1 MERFQKLA
9 LAALISVLLLLV
21 VGAIVRAT
29 GSGLGCPDWPKC
41 WGKLIPPTRAEQVD
55 LDKINLE
62 KFRLKAERHG
72 RDPSTITRES
82 LRAEFNPVHTWVEFI
97 NRLFAMPVGIL
108 TLALMVASFW
118 QWSKRPLVCIL
129 SVSAFLLVLLNA
141 ELGRRVVLSG
151 LRPGVITL
159 HMALAIILL
168 CLLVYVAW
176 RGRAVPWRRTLRGR
190 GGRAAWILGLAVF
203 VLTVVEGVMGAQVR
217 ELTDAMAMA
226 RGSES
231 RADWSAELEGSPVY
245 LVHRSFSW
253 LIVVG
258 SGAFLILVRRAH
270 AEGLCWIEKLVTF
283 LVGGLLVMGVVLS
296 HVGVLPVVQVLHV
309 AAAAVLV
316 AALFFWLLA
325 TRPQA
330 A

>member
-1 MERFQKLA
+1 
-9 LAALISVLLLLV
+9 
-21 VGAIVRAT
+21 
-29 GSGLGCPDWPKC
+29 
-41 WGKLIPPTRAEQVD
+41 
-55 LDKINLE
+55 
-62 KFRLKAERHG
+62 
-72 RDPSTITRES
+72 
-82 LRAEFNPVHTWVEFI
+82 
-97 NRLFAMPVGIL
+97 
-108 TLALMVASFW
+108 
-118 QWSKRPLVCIL
+118 
-129 SVSAFLLVLLNA
+129 
-141 ELGRRVVLSG
+141 
-151 LRPGVITL
+151 
-159 HMALAIILL
+159 
-168 CLLVYVAW
+168 
-176 RGRAVPWRRTLRGR
+176 
-190 GGRAAWILGLAVF
+190 
-203 VLTVVEGVMGAQVR
+203 MGAQVR

-270 AEGLCWIEKLVTF
+270 AEGLCWIEKLVAF